1 MTTIIFDVL
10 LFIIFV
16 SIISILVY
24 GIFKFANN
32 NVYKHLAF
40 KKKMTKIEFGDFRRK
55 YRFHKDLLFTFI
67 GKCPAIFSLGMD
79 EYGDKVTR
87 KDLIGYYQPDEQ
99 ILYYGNPL
107 NEICKELEIY

>member
-24 GIFKFANN
+24 GIFKIAND

-40 KKKMTKIEFGDFRRK
+40 EKKMTKMEFGDLRRK
-55 YRFHKDLLFTFI
+55 YRLHEDLLFTFL
-67 GKCPAIFSLGMD
+67 GKHPAIFLLSID
-79 EYGDKVTR
+79 EYGDKVR